1 MQLLTQLGCDGGR
14 RMKQILPGV
23 CALLLANGAAAQEVT
38 LRAVTAF
45 AENTTYSRPFE
56 QFINRVNADG
66 KGILRINYIG
76 GPKALPPFEIGNA
89 LKGGVI
95 DIANAAG
102 AFYTNLMPEADAWKL
117 TERPMAELRQNGG
130 YAAMAA
136 IYAQK
141 LNAIFLA
148 RLVDNNPFHLYVNKP
163 ISTPDLTGLKL
174 RITPVYRDFFQALGA
189 TVVQTAPGEVY
200 TALERGVVDGY
211 GWPITGVFDLGWN
224 EKTKYRVD
232 PGFYT
237 AEVSVLVNKSA
248 WDRLNEGQRNLL
260 RKSGEQFEA
269 QAVAVFAEENER
281 EIARQAAAGI
291 QTIRFEGATASTYLT
306 KAYQAG
312 WNGIIRQSATAG
324 PRLKELFEKA
334 Q

>member
-1 MQLLTQLGCDGGR
+1 
-14 RMKQILPGV
+14 MKAVLPTL
-23 CALLLANGAAAQEVT
+23 CALMTAHAAAAQEVT

-45 AENTTYSRPFE
+45 TEKTTYARPFE
-56 QFINRVNADG
+56 RFIDRVNADG
-66 KGILRINYIG
+66 KGLVRINYIG
-76 GPKALPPFEIGNA
+76 GPKAMPPFEVGNA
-89 LKGGVI
+89 LKGGVV
-95 DIANAAG
+95 DIANTTG

-130 YAAMAA
+130 YDTMAP

-163 ISTPDLTGLKL
+163 VSAPDLTGLKL
-174 RITPVYRDFFQALGA
+174 RITPVYRDFFQAMGA

-232 PGFYT
+232 PGFYS
-237 AEVSVLVNKSA
+237 AEVSVIINRNS
-248 WDRLNEGQRNLL
+248 WNRLNDPQKSIL
-260 RKSGEQFEA
+260 RKAAEAGEAEA
-269 QAVAVFAEENER
+269 IAEFAAENDR
-281 EIARQAAAGI
+281 ETKRQAAAGI
-291 QTIRFEGATASTYLT
+291 ETIRFDGETASTFVA

-312 WNGIIRQSATAG
+312 WDGIIRLSPVTG
-324 PRLKELFEKA
+324 PRLKELFQKVR
-334 Q
+334 